1 MNPNT
6 ERAVWTFLI
15 YALAGPFF
23 AACCAVILLAL
34 ASALGFS
41 AMLLRRRATARQGG
55 AHASCGRRSGRVLT
69 ALVLA
74 IVVLRTGAL
83 TWIVAAPVAVI
94 AFAAAAVLLPAGL
107 EDARPYLAF
116 LAGWSPS
123 PCARFGPGAH
133 HPHVKGSAKRSR
145 SRN

>member
-1 MNPNT
+1 MDNNT

-23 AACCAVILLAL
+23 AALLLAVLLAL
-34 ASALGFS
+34 ASALGLS
-41 AMLLRRRATARQGG
+41 EMLPGG
-55 AHASCGRRSGRVLT
+55 EPPLGKAALAAFVWSTLPAVLT

-116 LAGWSPS
+116 LAGMVSIAVREVLVR
-123 PCARFGPGAH
+123 ARIIPM
-133 HPHVKGSAKRSR
+133 
-145 SRN
+145 